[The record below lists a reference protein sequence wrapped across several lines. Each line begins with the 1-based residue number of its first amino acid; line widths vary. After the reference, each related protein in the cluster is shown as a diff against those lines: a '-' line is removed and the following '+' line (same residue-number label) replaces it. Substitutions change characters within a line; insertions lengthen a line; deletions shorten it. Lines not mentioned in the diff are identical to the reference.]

1 MTTWFDIRRI
11 CPAAGFVLFLLT
23 SFAYAAAATAE
34 PKRVMLL
41 HSFGRD
47 FKPWSEYAKS
57 IRAELD
63 RQSPWRLD
71 ITDHSLVSA
80 RSSDEDPEAPFVEYL
95 RALFAKQ
102 PLDLIVSIG
111 APAAA
116 FVQRHRQRLFT
127 NTPMVFTAVEQRR
140 VQYSTITPNDAVVAV
155 QINYFAAIENI
166 LRVLPDTKNVIVVVG
181 TSPIEKF
188 WKEAIGR
195 ESEPLSNRI
204 RFSWTDHLS
213 FDELLKEAATLPP
226 QSAIFWELMIV
237 DAAGVVHEGGTPLT
251 RLHAVAN
258 APIFSYDE
266 SFFGREIVGGPVLM
280 VADTGRQTA
289 SVAIRILGGEKPG
302 DINMPPVQFA
312 RPMFDWREMQRWG
325 ISESRL
331 PPGSEIFFR
340 DPTAWE
346 RYRKEILAI
355 CAVLLAQIALIFWL
369 INENRRRN
377 RAEVLARN
385 SISELTH
392 MNRVATAGELS
403 ASIAHEVNQ
412 PLTGIVAR
420 ASAARRWLAAEKP
433 DLGKV
438 RVALD
443 QIETAGHRA
452 SDIITNVKSMF
463 QRDTRDRS
471 EIDVSKLIWT
481 VMDLVYIDLRKHQI
495 ELKTELSDQLP
506 PVLGNRIQLQQVILN
521 LVMNAMD
528 AMRSVQPRVL
538 SIKTALNGRDGV
550 HISIADTGIG
560 IDPSN
565 LDQIFKPLFTTKEHG
580 MGMGLSIC
588 RSIVESH
595 NGRISVSAG
604 QERGSIFQL
613 VLPIKG
619 GET

>member
-1 MTTWFDIRRI
+1 MTAWFDIRRI
-11 CPAAGFVLFLLT
+11 RPAAGFVLFLLT
-23 SFAYAAAATAE
+23 SLAYSDAGAAE

-71 ITDHSLVSA
+71 ITDHSLMSA
-80 RSSDEDPEAPFVEYL
+80 RSSDEDPETPFVEYL

-116 FVQRHRQRLFT
+116 FVQRHRQRLFA

-140 VQYSTITPNDAVVAV
+140 VQYSMLTANDAVVAV
-155 QINYFAAIENI
+155 WINYFAALENI
-166 LRVLPDTKNVIVVVG
+166 LRVLPDTKNVTVVVG

-188 WKEAIGR
+188 WKEAIAK
-195 ESEPLSNRI
+195 EAETLSNRI
-204 RFSWTDHLS
+204 SFSWTDHLS
-213 FDELLKEAATLPP
+213 FDELLKRAATLPP

-251 RLHAVAN
+251 RLHAVAK

-266 SFFGREIVGGPVLM
+266 AFFGREIVGGPLLL

-289 SVAIRILGGEKPG
+289 AVAVRILGGEKPG
-302 DINMPPVQFA
+302 DIETPPVQFA

-331 PPGSEIFFR
+331 PPGSGIFFR
-340 DPTAWE
+340 EPTVWE
-346 RYRKEILAI
+346 QYRKEILAI
-355 CAVLLAQIALIFWL
+355 CAVLLAQIALITWL
-369 INENRRRN
+369 IYEHRRRS

-392 MNRVATAGELS
+392 LNRVATAGELS

-420 ASAARRWLAAEKP
+420 VGAARRWLAAERP
-433 DLGKV
+433 DLDKV
-438 RVALD
+438 RAALD
-443 QIETAGHRA
+443 QIEAAGHRA

-463 QRDTRDRS
+463 KRDTQDRS
-471 EIDVSKLIWT
+471 KIDIDKLVWA
-481 VMDLVYIDLRKHQI
+481 VLDLVYIDLRKHHI

-506 PVLGNRIQLQQVILN
+506 PIFGNRVQLQQVILN
-521 LVMNAMD
+521 LVMNAID
-528 AMRSVQPRVL
+528 AMRPVQERVL
-538 SIKTALNGRDGV
+538 SVSTTFNGDGV
-550 HISIADTGIG
+550 HVWIADTGVG
-560 IDPSN
+560 IAPS
-565 LDQIFKPLFTTKEHG
+565 DVDKIFEPLFTTKEHG

-588 RSIVESH
+588 RSIIESH
-595 NGRISVSAG
+595 NGRIWVSAG

-613 VLPIKG
+613 VLPTNVRG
-619 GET
+619 T

>member
-1 MTTWFDIRRI
+1 MTAWFDIRRI

-23 SFAYAAAATAE
+23 SFAYAAAAAAE

-63 RQSPWRLD
+63 RQSPWPLD
-71 ITDHSLVSA
+71 ITDHSLVTA

-116 FVQRHRQRLFT
+116 FVQRHRQRLFA

-140 VQYSTITPNDAVVAV
+140 VQYSTLTANDAVVAV
-155 QINYFAAIENI
+155 WINYFAAIENI
-166 LRVLPDTKNVIVVVG
+166 LRVLPDTKNVTVVVG

-188 WKEAIGR
+188 WKEAIGKEVGAAFKPDQVFMDR
-195 ESEPLSNRI
+195 
-204 RFSWTDHLS
+204 S
-213 FDELLKEAATLPP
+213 FVVRELLKHAAALPP

-266 SFFGREIVGGPVLM
+266 SFFGREIVGGPLLL
-280 VADTGRQTA
+280 VADTSRQTA
-289 SVAIRILGGEKPG
+289 AVAIRILGGEKPG
-302 DINMPPVQFA
+302 DIKTPPVQFA

-346 RYRKEILAI
+346 RYRMEILAI
-355 CAVLLAQIALIFWL
+355 CAVLLAQIALISWL
-369 INENRRRN
+369 IYEHRRRN

-385 SISELTH
+385 SISELTQ

-420 ASAARRWLAAEKP
+420 AGAARRWLAAEKP
-433 DLGKV
+433 DLDKV
-438 RVALD
+438 RAALD

-463 QRDTRDRS
+463 KRDTQDRS
-471 EIDVSKLIWT
+471 EIDINKLIWT

-506 PVLGNRIQLQQVILN
+506 PVLGNRVQLQQVILN
-521 LVMNAMD
+521 LVMNAID
-528 AMRSVQPRVL
+528 AMRPVQARVL
-538 SIKTALNGRDGV
+538 SVKTTSDGRDGV
-550 HISIADTGIG
+550 HVSIADTGIG

-565 LDQIFKPLFTTKEHG
+565 VDQIFKPLFTTKEHG

-595 NGRISVSAG
+595 NGRIWVSAG
-604 QERGSIFQL
+604 EDRGSIFHL
-613 VLPIKG
+613 VLPTNG
-619 GET
+619 RGT

>member
-1 MTTWFDIRRI
+1 
-11 CPAAGFVLFLLT
+11 
-23 SFAYAAAATAE
+23 
-34 PKRVMLL
+34 
-41 HSFGRD
+41 
-47 FKPWSEYAKS
+47 
-57 IRAELD
+57 
-63 RQSPWRLD
+63 
-71 ITDHSLVSA
+71 VSA

-116 FVQRHRQRLFT
+116 FVQRHRQRLFA

-140 VQYSTITPNDAVVAV
+140 VQYSMLTANDAVVAV
-155 QINYFAAIENI
+155 WINYFAALENI
-166 LRVLPDTKNVIVVVG
+166 LRVLPGTKNVTVVVG

-188 WKEAIGR
+188 WKEAIAK
-195 ESEPLSNRI
+195 EAEPLSNRI
-204 RFSWTDHLS
+204 SFSWTDHLS
-213 FDELLKEAATLPP
+213 FDELLKRAATLPP

-251 RLHAVAN
+251 RLHAVAK

-266 SFFGREIVGGPVLM
+266 AFFGREIVGGPLLL

-289 SVAIRILGGEKPG
+289 AVAVRILGGEKPG
-302 DINMPPVQFA
+302 DIETPPVQFA

-331 PPGSEIFFR
+331 PPGSGIFFR
-340 DPTAWE
+340 EPTVWE
-346 RYRKEILAI
+346 QYRKEILAI
-355 CAVLLAQIALIFWL
+355 CALLLAQIALITWL
-369 INENRRRN
+369 IYEHRRRS

-392 MNRVATAGELS
+392 LNRVATAGELS

-420 ASAARRWLAAEKP
+420 VGAARRWLAAERP
-433 DLGKV
+433 DLDKV
-438 RVALD
+438 RAALD
-443 QIETAGHRA
+443 QIEAAGHRA

-463 QRDTRDRS
+463 KRDTQDRS
-471 EIDVSKLIWT
+471 KIDIDKLVWA
-481 VMDLVYIDLRKHQI
+481 VLDLVYIDLRKHHI

-506 PVLGNRIQLQQVILN
+506 PIFGNRVQLQQVILN
-521 LVMNAMD
+521 LVMNAID
-528 AMRSVQPRVL
+528 AMRPVQERVL
-538 SIKTALNGRDGV
+538 SVSTTFSGDGV
-550 HISIADTGIG
+550 HVWIADTGVG
-560 IDPSN
+560 IAPS
-565 LDQIFKPLFTTKEHG
+565 DVDKIFEPLFTTKEHG

-588 RSIVESH
+588 RSIIESH
-595 NGRISVSAG
+595 NGRIWVSAG

-613 VLPIKG
+613 VLPTNVRG
-619 GET
+619 T